1 MDQIWDDY
9 WKVEV
14 LNNVITLHMSLMT
27 LEANWLH
34 CVVSLAF
41 AYLVCRN
48 LISESLSELD
58 SKTLDTLGQNHP

>member
-1 MDQIWDDY
+1 
-9 WKVEV
+9 
-14 LNNVITLHMSLMT
+14 MSSPKLVAHEPNDSGSK
-27 LEANWLH
+27 LPH

-58 SKTLDTLGQNHP
+58 SKTLGTLGQNHP

>member
-1 MDQIWDDY
+1 M
-9 WKVEV
+9 KVKYALIAV
-14 LNNVITLHMSLMT
+14 KKCPQKNINQT
-27 LEANWLH
+27 LEPNWPH

-58 SKTLDTLGQNHP
+58 SKTLGTLGQNHS